1 MIKFNIPEEKKVR
14 IILCTD
20 LKNEVDDQFAMVHA
34 ILTESFDLKAVI
46 PSHFGTEKSA
56 HSQKDSYDEG
66 MLILE
71 KMELTGSINMLN
83 GAASAITDERTA
95 AVSEGAQFIV
105 NEAMKEDE
113 RPLFIPVLG
122 ALTDVAS
129 AIIMEPEICKK
140 NVTVVWIGGRDWPN
154 GGWEYNLSNDI
165 AAANVLF
172 KSDMR
177 VWQIPRNV
185 YRTMPVS
192 FAELYSRVRP
202 YGEIGRYL
210 AENVVEF
217 NNSVMSRPAE
227 YRILGDSPAIG
238 VIIYE
243 DCGTWKCMPSPEFAA
258 DMSYI
263 HKGRHR
269 DIRVYDSINSR
280 FILEDFYAKL
290 KFFTEHI

>member
-1 MIKFNIPEEKKVR
+1 
-14 IILCTD
+14 
-20 LKNEVDDQFAMVHA
+20 MVHA

-46 PSHFGTEKSA
+46 PSHFGVEKSS

-71 KMELTGSINMLN
+71 KMKLTGKINILN
-83 GAASAITDERTA
+83 GAANAISDEQTPNI
-95 AVSEGAQFIV
+95 SEGAQFIID
-105 NEAMKEDE
+105 EAMKEDE
-113 RPLFIPVLG
+113 RPLFIAVLG

-129 AIIMEPEICKK
+129 AILTGPEICKK
-140 NVTVVWIGGRDWPN
+140 QVTVVWIGGGNWPS
-154 GGWEYNLSNDI
+154 GGKEYNLKNDI

-172 KSDMR
+172 KSDMN

-185 YRTMPVS
+185 YRMMPVS

-210 AENVVEF
+210 AENVMEF
-217 NNSVMSRPAE
+217 NNEAASRPGE

-243 DCGTWKCMPSPEFAA
+243 DCGTWSYKPAPEFSKE
-258 DMSYI
+258 MNYV
-263 HKGRHR
+263 HNGRYR
-269 DIRVYDSINSR
+269 QIRVYDSINSR

-290 KFFTEHI
+290 KFFTETI